1 MADTEKELETIL
13 QQMLQTNPTF
23 SKEMI
28 EKAREELLKAK
39 KDAEEFY
46 KNKKGG
52 D

>member
-1 MADTEKELETIL
+1 MANAEKELESIL
-13 QQMLQTNPTF
+13 QQMLQANPTF

-28 EKAREELLKAK
+28 EKAKEELLKAR

-46 KNKKGG
+46 KHKKGG